1 MNILSTDVE
10 NYWGELSEDSQLI
23 PIKYGFALIG
33 SGTTPP
39 TGQEE
44 YYGDSVPW
52 VTTSELRENIVASTE
67 KCLSEQALQELSA
80 LKIYSPGTVL
90 IAMYGATI
98 GRVAMLGIYA
108 CVNQAVCAMAQPTS
122 LEPKFVMYALQASR
136 NYLLSLAS
144 GGGQPNLNAEKI
156 KEHLLPCPPLFR
168 QRAIADYLDRA
179 TAKIDALIAAKQ
191 RLLDLLA
198 EKRRA
203 LITHVVTRGL
213 DAAVPLRD
221 SGVEWLGRIPRHW
234 EMVRIKH
241 IGQVGNGSTPLR
253 DNKAYWHGGTFPWL
267 TSTVVN
273 SDIIEEPTELVTD
286 VALRECHLPI
296 VRSDSILVA
305 ITGEGKTR
313 GKAALLP
320 YSATINQHMAFI
332 SPQPDVVNAKFL
344 QLFLSGS
351 YEILRMISEGTGSTK
366 GALTCE
372 QLSEFPVPLPP
383 LNEQQKIASYTNL
396 IKARLDALA
405 QGIEKTIGLLQE
417 RRVALIAAAVTGKLW
432 IQE

>member
-1 MNILSTDVE
+1 
-10 NYWGELSEDSQLI
+10 
-23 PIKYGFALIG
+23 
-33 SGTTPP
+33 
-39 TGQEE
+39 
-44 YYGDSVPW
+44 
-52 VTTSELRENIVASTE
+52 
-67 KCLSEQALQELSA
+67 
-80 LKIYSPGTVL
+80 
-90 IAMYGATI
+90 
-98 GRVAMLGIYA
+98 
-108 CVNQAVCAMAQPTS
+108 
-122 LEPKFVMYALQASR
+122 
-136 NYLLSLAS
+136 
-144 GGGQPNLNAEKI
+144 
-156 KEHLLPCPPLFR
+156 
-168 QRAIADYLDRA
+168 
-179 TAKIDALIAAKQ
+179 
-191 RLLDLLA
+191 
-198 EKRRA
+198 
-203 LITHVVTRGL
+203 
-213 DAAVPLRD
+213 
-221 SGVEWLGRIPRHW
+221 
-234 EMVRIKH
+234 MVRIKH